1 MSPLSRL
8 LRLTRLMGCG
18 DTAPLVIRHRASGWF
33 VAPDGA
39 TDDAESAVQ
48 FESTEH
54 AEGFIRAYACE
65 PQGFEVVPADE
76 VARAA

>member
-8 LRLTRLMGCG
+8 LRLMGCSDAG
-18 DTAPLVIRHRASGWF
+18 PLVIRHRGSGWF

-39 TDDAESAVQ
+39 TEDAGSATQ
-48 FESTEH
+48 FESEEH
-54 AEGFIRAYACE
+54 AAGFIRAYACE
-65 PQGFEVVPADE
+65 PQGFEVVPAAE